1 MNGAHEAH
9 VARVCPQRLVLVG
22 SILVDILMY
31 VDRLP
36 ERGGDIMARR
46 TLLTSGGGFNV
57 LIATARLGMPTAYAG
72 RVGDG
77 PMGQQVMSDL
87 AAAHIPLLLPGAI
100 GTDTGFDVGLVEPD
114 AERTFVTTPGVEA
127 CLSIA
132 DLNAIPL
139 LPGDAVYVSGYDL
152 CYPISGLALEQW
164 LPRLPAQHLLIIDP
178 GPLMA
183 KIPPLRL
190 ERILARTDIL
200 SPNARETA
208 ILSGSPNIPEGAS
221 KLVHKIAPDGW
232 VVARD
237 GKQGCWIANHTTP
250 TKHIPPRPT
259 QAIDSTGAG
268 DTHVGAMI
276 ACLARGDDLH
286 TAAYTANAAASLSVE
301 RSGPA
306 TGPTSHEL
314 EAALAALSGH
324 ELI

>member
-1 MNGAHEAH
+1 MNGA
-9 VARVCPQRLVLVG
+9 RIRPLRLVLVG

-57 LIATARLGMPTAYAG
+57 LAAAARLGMPTAYAG

-77 PMGQQVMSDL
+77 PMGHQVIADL
-87 AAAHIPLLLPGAI
+87 TAAHIPLLLPGAI
-100 GTDTGFDVGLVEPD
+100 GADTGFDIGLVEPD

-127 CLSIA
+127 CLSIE
-132 DLNAIPL
+132 DLHTIPL
-139 LPGDAVYVSGYDL
+139 LPGDAIYVSGYDL
-152 CYPISGLALEQW
+152 CYPISGQSLEQW
-164 LPRLPAQHLLIIDP
+164 LPTLPDQHLLIIDP
-178 GPLMA
+178 GPLVA

-190 ERILARTDIL
+190 ERILARTDLL
-200 SPNARETA
+200 SPNAREA
-208 ILSGSPNIPEGAS
+208 SILSGSPNIPEGAS
-221 KLVHKIAPDGW
+221 KLVHKIAPEGW

-237 GKQGCWIANHTTP
+237 GKQGCWIASHTTP

-259 QAIDSTGAG
+259 QAIDTTGAG
-268 DTHVGAMI
+268 DTHVGAML
-276 ACLARGDDLH
+276 ACLARGDDIH
-286 TAAYTANAAASLSVE
+286 TAAYTANVAASLSTE

-314 EAALAALSGH
+314 EAALQPFQNPS
-324 ELI
+324 